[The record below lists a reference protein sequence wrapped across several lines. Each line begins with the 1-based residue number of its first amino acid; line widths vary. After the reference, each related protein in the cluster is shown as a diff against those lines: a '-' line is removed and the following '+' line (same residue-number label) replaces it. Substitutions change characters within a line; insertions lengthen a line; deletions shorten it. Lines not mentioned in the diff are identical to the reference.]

1 MSKQARRITS
11 ESLEQRLPNE
21 NPHDELGQLVTI
33 FNETLQRLE
42 NSFTELKRFTSD
54 ASHEL
59 RTPLTA
65 LRAVGEVALRDRS
78 QAETL
83 RETVGSMLEE
93 AERLDDLV
101 EALLTLAR
109 GESREFSPKLESVRV
124 GDIVN
129 EVREEIAV
137 LATEKQQ
144 TISVSGEEGL
154 TAWADRSLLRQALLN
169 ILFNAIHY
177 SPAGSAIRMG
187 CCRESN
193 GVSITVADEGPGIEA
208 EYRTR
213 IFERFFRV
221 DKARSRAEGGAGLG
235 LAIAKMSIERQ
246 GGRIEVESELGHGS
260 IFRIVLAAATGKSS
274 ETLK

>member
-1 MSKQARRITS
+1 M
-11 ESLEQRLPNE
+11 
-21 NPHDELGQLVTI
+21 
-33 FNETLQRLE
+33 
-42 NSFTELKRFTSD
+42 
-54 ASHEL
+54 
-59 RTPLTA
+59 
-65 LRAVGEVALRDRS
+65 
-78 QAETL
+78 
-83 RETVGSMLEE
+83 
-93 AERLDDLV
+93 
-101 EALLTLAR
+101 
-109 GESREFSPKLESVRV
+109 
-124 GDIVN
+124 N
-129 EVREEIAV
+129 EVREEIAI

-144 TISVSGEEGL
+144 TISVSGEEEL

-169 ILFNAIHY
+169 VLSNAIHY

-246 GGRIEVESELGHGS
+246 GGRIEVQSELGHGS
-260 IFRIVLAAATGKSS
+260 IFRIALRAAPGKSS